1 MTSRIFKILFIAVS
15 VAAIFSGLCA
25 NESRK
30 AKYIFLMIGDGMGSN
45 HRAIAS
51 TYLKAKDTREVI
63 DIARLNAEIKTT
75 VGKIDKLRADI
86 DVIIAEI
93 EGGK

>member
-1 MTSRIFKILFIAVS
+1 V
-15 VAAIFSGLCA
+15 
-25 NESRK
+25 E
-30 AKYIFLMIGDGMGSN
+30 
-45 HRAIAS
+45 
-51 TYLKAKDTREVI
+51 AKDTREVI
-63 DIARLNAEIKTT
+63 DITRLNAEIKTT

>member
-15 VAAIFSGLCA
+15 VVAIFSGLCA

-51 TYLKAKDTREVI
+51 TYLKATTNRKMINPWPQDLDGVI
-63 DIARLNAEIKTT
+63 TKFSRL
-75 VGKIDKLRADI
+75 
-86 DVIIAEI
+86 
-93 EGGK
+93 GGLLNSYQRVKAAA